1 MRFATPRGRRRDP
14 GGGRRS
20 AALVVATTAGFLL
33 CTAALWRG
41 SHVQTLRLPSTLATC
56 TADVRAERERLPVAA
71 ATSAVASL
79 VLVSTYPPTH
89 CGLATFS
96 ADLRAGLLASGR
108 VAAVDVVALHT
119 GAPGTPTPQYPPE
132 ARAESHVYTRYACA
146 FNS

>member
-1 MRFATPRGRRRDP
+1 MRFATRGRRRDP

-20 AALVVATTAGFLL
+20 AALVVATTSGFLL

-56 TADVRAERERLPVAA
+56 TADVRAERERLP
-71 ATSAVASL
+71 VASL